1 MLCYNCGCQLSE
13 QDFCTSCGADVALYK
28 KIIYA
33 SNRFYNDGLEKAKVR
48 DLSGAINSLRQS
60 LKLNKE
66 NIEARNLLGLV
77 YFEMGEVVAAL
88 SEWVISKNLLPK
100 KNIASNYIDMVQ
112 SSSGRLETIN
122 QTIKKYNQS
131 YHYCLQGS
139 KDLAIIQLKKVLSM
153 NPRFLRAHQLLA
165 LLYMDTEQ
173 WDRAQKELK
182 HCLEIDRNN
191 TIALNYMKEVEQAL
205 SPDDSSKG
213 GAKRSREDAVRYQTD
228 NEVII
233 QPLTVKEPKRG
244 GLSSLLN
251 IVIGFVIGLAAMYFL
266 VVPSIV
272 TRERNDANQ
281 RVTEINGKLDD
292 KTATVAQLEQQVA
305 DLEQEKEQLNQEIQ
319 GFVGDNG
326 TLDTI
331 DSFLKVVSSYLV
343 TKDAVQ
349 AGKDLEAYAESV
361 DIGQT
366 SEALQDLYQTMF
378 TAIGPELGNIYYE
391 DGKNALND
399 NLFEDAIANLE
410 KAFYYDASRED
421 ALYELGNA
429 YRRNEN
435 KEEAIASYQKLLEL
449 FPDSKNAK
457 RAQRYIDDLSEG

>member
-1 MLCYNCGCQLSE
+1 MLCYRCGCQLSE

-48 DLSGAINSLRQS
+48 DLSGAVNSLHQC

-66 NIEARNLLGLV
+66 HIEARNLLGLV
-77 YFEMGEVVAAL
+77 YFEMGEVVSAL

-100 KNIASNYIDMVQ
+100 KNLASNYIDMVQ
-112 SSSGRLETIN
+112 SSTGRLETIN
-122 QTIKKYNQS
+122 QTIKKYNQA
-131 YHYCLQGS
+131 YRYCLQGS

-153 NPRFLRAHQLLA
+153 NPRFLKAHQLLA

-191 TIALNYMKEVEQAL
+191 TVALNYMKEVEQAL
-205 SPDDSSKG
+205 APDESSRG

-244 GLSSLLN
+244 GLPSLLN
-251 IVIGFVIGLAAMYFL
+251 IVIGVVIGLAAMYFL

-272 TRERNDANQ
+272 AREKNDANQ
-281 RVTEINGKLDD
+281 RVTEISAKLDD
-292 KTATVAQLEQQVA
+292 KTATITQLEQQVA
-305 DLEQEKEQLNQEIQ
+305 DLEQEKVQLEQEIQ
-319 GFVGDNG
+319 GFVGEDG

-331 DSFLKVVSSYLV
+331 DSLLEVVSSYLE

-349 AGKDLEAYAESV
+349 TGIDLEAYAEAV
-361 DIGQT
+361 DIEQT
-366 SEALQDLYQTMF
+366 SEALQKLYETMF
-378 TAIGPELGNIYYE
+378 AAIGPELGTAYYDKGME
-391 DGKNALND
+391 ALKE

-410 KAFYYDASRED
+410 KAFYYDPSRED

-435 KEEAIASYQKLLEL
+435 TQEAVSAYQRLLEL
-449 FPDSKNAK
+449 FPDSRNAGRAK
-457 RAQRYIDDLSEG
+457 RYLDDLTEE